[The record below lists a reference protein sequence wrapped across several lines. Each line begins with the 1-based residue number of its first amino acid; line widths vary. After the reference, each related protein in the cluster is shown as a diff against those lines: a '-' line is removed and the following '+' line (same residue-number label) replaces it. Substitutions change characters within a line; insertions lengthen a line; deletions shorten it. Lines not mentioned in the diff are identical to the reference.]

1 MTREEF
7 RTKIAEKGYLL
18 LDGGTGSVLRTMGM
32 PAGVSTEKWA
42 YEHPEVIG
50 ELQRQY
56 AQAGSDVIYA
66 PTFAANRIS
75 LENMGIQVSNC
86 SRFGYTAPRAKN
98 LLLRGTEPDHG
109 KADAGKCRRQGA
121 GGRRYIYYRK
131 SHGTLWPHDL

>member
-7 RTKIAEKGYLL
+7 CTKIAEKGYLL

-75 LENMGIQVSNC
+75 LENMGIADMIVELNQ
-86 SRFGYTAPRAKN
+86 TM
-98 LLLRGTEPDHG
+98 
-109 KADAGKCRRQGA
+109 DAGKCRRQGA
-121 GGRRYIYYRK
+121 GGRRYLHYRK
-131 SHGTLWPHDL
+131 SHGTLWTHDL

>member
-75 LENMGIQVSNC
+75 LENMGI
-86 SRFGYTAPRAKN
+86 ADID
-98 LLLRGTEPDHG
+98 RGTEPDHG
-109 KADAGKCRRQGA
+109 KADAGKCRRPRCWWQE
-121 GGRRYIYYRK
+121 ISPLPEK
-131 SHGTLWPHDL
+131 PWNLMDP